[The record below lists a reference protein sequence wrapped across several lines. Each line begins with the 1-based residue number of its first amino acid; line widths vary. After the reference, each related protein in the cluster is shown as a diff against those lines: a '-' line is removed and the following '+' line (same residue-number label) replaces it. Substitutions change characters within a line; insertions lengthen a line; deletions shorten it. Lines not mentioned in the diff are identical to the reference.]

1 MVLKVYPE
9 KILILR
15 FSLFYYR
22 LYFSYFNS
30 IFLFIFRKKQLLT
43 YFQILQLVSFTLLMS
58 VGQILF
64 KKTAISLAL
73 NSNEGLGLLDGMLK
87 ALSVPWLYMALCVY
101 AVATVFWL
109 YILQR
114 IPLTLAYPFSALAM
128 VLVPIIAVYLFGE
141 RLTWSYWIGV
151 IFIFT
156 GIIII
161 AR

>member
-1 MVLKVYPE
+1 M
-9 KILILR
+9 
-15 FSLFYYR
+15 
-22 LYFSYFNS
+22 
-30 IFLFIFRKKQLLT
+30 LT
-43 YFQILQLVSFTLLMS
+43 YFQILQLISFTLLMS

-101 AVATVFWL
+101 AVATIFWL

>member
-1 MVLKVYPE
+1 M
-9 KILILR
+9 
-15 FSLFYYR
+15 
-22 LYFSYFNS
+22 
-30 IFLFIFRKKQLLT
+30 LT

-64 KKTAISLAL
+64 KKTAISLSL
-73 NSNEGLGLLDGMLK
+73 NSNEGLGLVDSMLK
-87 ALSVPWLYMALCVY
+87 ALSIPWLYMALCVY
-101 AVATVFWL
+101 ALATIFWL

-141 RLTWSYWIGV
+141 KITWSYWLGV
-151 IFIFT
+151 LFIFT

>member
-1 MVLKVYPE
+1 
-9 KILILR
+9 
-15 FSLFYYR
+15 
-22 LYFSYFNS
+22 
-30 IFLFIFRKKQLLT
+30 LLT